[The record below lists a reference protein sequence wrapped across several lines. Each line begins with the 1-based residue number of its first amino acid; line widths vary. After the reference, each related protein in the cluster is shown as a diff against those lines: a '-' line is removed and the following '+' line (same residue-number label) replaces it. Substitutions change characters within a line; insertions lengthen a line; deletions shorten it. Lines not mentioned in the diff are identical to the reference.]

1 MDFERRSG
9 CEGSEKMET
18 QASEQNSLESVQRN
32 NPSTSEVDEH
42 GKWIKPITGKL
53 AKLTDNPSSNLSIY
67 KVPSKLRKLK
77 ENAYRPCIVSIGPFH
92 HGESD
97 LLAMEERK
105 WRYML
110 SLLCRTS
117 DPKKNLGECVIAIS
131 KLEKNACQYYAGHTI
146 NYYKE
151 AEASLVEILLVD
163 GCFIL
168 ELLLRYS
175 DKKFKDKDDPIT
187 NNVWMVPSIQ
197 RDLALLEN
205 QIPFIVIL
213 TLFATLKSKSKPNDP
228 LASASSCSLPE
239 IAMLFFQLV
248 HNSQKPSISK
258 ELYED
263 DKHLLDM
270 LHKVYLPNIPVICVS
285 SAKYPEDNDAWGFRH
300 YATKLSEAGIVFEK
314 GTQGG
319 LLDISFHEGVL
330 VIPPF
335 SIDETLDLRL
345 RNLIAFEQCSFR
357 TRHHISSYV
366 LLMSR
371 LIQSS
376 NDIIFLQG
384 KGIITK
390 IPGTA
395 EDASTFFSSMC
406 NGVVFRDFDF
416 TELCE
421 NVNVY
426 ANSRWD
432 CHRIKALLLVKCSR
446 YLFELFRDYFSNP
459 WKAASVFAAVVLLVL
474 TFLQTIYAM
483 RS

>member
-1 MDFERRSG
+1 MWFANSPNSKDFERHSG
-9 CEGSEKMET
+9 GDGSEKMET
-18 QASEQNSLESVQRN
+18 KASVQKSLESVQPN
-32 NPSTSEVDEH
+32 NPSTSEVDQH
-42 GKWIKPITGKL
+42 VKWIEPIERKLGKL
-53 AKLTDNPSSNLSIY
+53 TENPSSNLSIY

-105 WRYML
+105 WGYML

-117 DPKKNLGECVIAIS
+117 DPKKNLEA
-131 KLEKNACQYYAGHTI
+131 
-146 NYYKE
+146 E

-168 ELLLRYS
+168 ELLLRCS

-187 NNVWMVPSIQ
+187 NNVWMVPAIQ

-228 LASASSCSLPE
+228 LASACSCSLPE
-239 IAMLFFQLV
+239 IAMLFFQL
-248 HNSQKPSISK
+248 
-258 ELYED
+258 
-263 DKHLLDM
+263 
-270 LHKVYLPNIPVICVS
+270 
-285 SAKYPEDNDAWGFRH
+285 PEDNDVWGFRH

-335 SIDETLDLRL
+335 SIDETPDLRL

-376 NDIIFLQG
+376 NDIIFLRG

-406 NGVVFRDFDF
+406 NGVVFRDFYF

-432 CHRIKALLLVKCSR
+432 CQRIKALLLVKCSR
-446 YLFELFRDYFSNP
+446 YLLELFRDYFSNP
-459 WKAASVFAAVVLLVL
+459 WRAASVFAAVVLLVL
-474 TFLQTIYAM
+474 TFLQTIYTM

>member
-1 MDFERRSG
+1 MWFANSPNSKDFERHSG
-9 CEGSEKMET
+9 GDGSEKMET
-18 QASEQNSLESVQRN
+18 KASVQKSLESVQPN
-32 NPSTSEVDEH
+32 NPSTSEVDQH
-42 GKWIKPITGKL
+42 VKWIEPIERKLGKL
-53 AKLTDNPSSNLSIY
+53 TENPSSNLSIY

-77 ENAYRPCIVSIGPFH
+77 ENVYRPCIVSIGPFH

-105 WRYML
+105 WGYML

-117 DPKKNLGECVIAIS
+117 DPKKNLEA
-131 KLEKNACQYYAGHTI
+131 
-146 NYYKE
+146 E

-168 ELLLRYS
+168 ELLLKCS

-187 NNVWMVPSIQ
+187 NNVWMVPAIQ

-228 LASASSCSLPE
+228 LASACSCSLPE

-248 HNSQKPSISK
+248 HNSQMPWISK

-285 SAKYPEDNDAWGFRH
+285 STKYPEDNDVWGFRH

-376 NDIIFLQG
+376 NDIIFLRG

-406 NGVVFRDFDF
+406 NGVVFRDFYF

-432 CHRIKALLLVKCSR
+432 CQIIKALLLVKCSR

-459 WKAASVFAAVVLLVL
+459 WRAASVFAAVVLLVL
-474 TFLQTIYAM
+474 TFLQTIYTM